1 MQATI
6 KLFSQPSALPL
17 RSHALS
23 EKSCPTHA
31 PTGTFAD
38 RLARHSEANGNRENH
53 VHHYASAPIIVEIF
67 SSDGSNKTKRFPSLG
82 CPPFGIPTLRRVTM
96 PAQRQ
101 MPSCSVIDHCPCS
114 AHEPVATPTPHT
126 HPTA

>member
-53 VHHYASAPIIVEIF
+53 VHHYASAPIIVEIWIQQDKEI
-67 SSDGSNKTKRFPSLG
+67 SLIGLSPS
-82 CPPFGIPTLRRVTM
+82 GIPTLCRVTM